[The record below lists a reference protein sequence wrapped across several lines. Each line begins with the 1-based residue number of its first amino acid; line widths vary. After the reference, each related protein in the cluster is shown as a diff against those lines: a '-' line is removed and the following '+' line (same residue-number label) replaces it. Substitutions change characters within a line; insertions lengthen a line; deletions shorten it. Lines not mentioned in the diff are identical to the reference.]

1 MPTTMASKAMGRQMG
16 GRRAARPHRAPRTV
30 AVATPNKGGASS
42 KKPVQP
48 PSALAEVASEVK
60 VASTEVD
67 ALADYVKARG
77 GRRVIRKVLIANNG
91 MAATKSI
98 LSMRRW
104 CYLQLGDDKA
114 VEFVAMASPE
124 DLKANAEY
132 IRLADDFVEVPSGS
146 NKNNYAN
153 VDLIVDIAEKE
164 GCDAVWPGWGH
175 ASENPKLPATLKA
188 RGIQFIGPT
197 APVMSVLGDKIAANI
212 LAQTAKV
219 PSIPWSGDG
228 LTADLTEEGTI
239 PDEIFQKA
247 MVTTADEA
255 VAAAERIGYPVM
267 LKASEGGGG
276 KGIRMSD
283 DEEALRGNFEQVK
296 AEVPGSPM
304 FMMQL
309 CSQARHLEVQI
320 VGDEH
325 GNAVALNGR
334 DCSTQRR
341 FQKIFEEGPPTV
353 APREI
358 FREMEKAAQRLTQ
371 NIGYIGA
378 GTVEYLFNAAT
389 GNFFFLEL
397 NPRLQVEHPVTE
409 GLTGVNLPSIQ
420 LQVAMGI
427 PLDRIPDVRRLYA
440 RDEDGDDKIDF
451 MEDEYVLPERHVLA
465 ARITAENP
473 DEGFKPTSGSIER
486 ISFQSTPNVWG
497 YFSVGA
503 NGGVH
508 EFADSQFGHLFASG
522 PTREDARKALIL
534 ALKDVNVYGEVR
546 TAVDYL
552 VELASTDAFRENTID
567 TSWLDGLI
575 AKKSVQVSQDP
586 LLIVMCAAMARAKAH
601 TKEVEAQFAESW
613 KRGQLAACNDAAGLQ
628 SMLRFPVEMTF
639 RDVAYTVDVTRKSQD
654 SYSLKIRGASSQDGI
669 VCRARERS
677 DGTLI
682 ITPMGAQRA
691 FQVVGM
697 EEPLGLRLV
706 LDGQTFLLPNQNDPS
721 ELRTDVTGKLIRFL
735 KKDGDEIQQGKPY
748 AEVESMKMV
757 MQLVAS
763 ESGKITL
770 KKPPGSVI
778 EAGDLL
784 AGLELEDPSKVKRAT
799 PFSGTFEPKGIMP
812 SDGNIWQPD
821 FSMMSMDGD
830 MDEDKQVALDAAV
843 EAMDLLL
850 DGYEHDVES
859 TVQQFITG
867 LQEFVA
873 SQVELNGTEKWEMAM
888 EYVGRVVSR
897 YLAVEARFGNTSPEG
912 AVAELV
918 QAHAKDSPATITSAV
933 LARSQVARRSDAIA
947 SLLRQLPSL
956 PAQVM
961 QSGPVSW
968 QGDFAPISEDVKS
981 DLERLSRLRR
991 PEHGSVALAAANILL
1006 EKKLPSVD
1014 QRLEELRDLL
1024 AGKSAYK
1031 SSSGIEIAAGDL
1043 DALVGSPLLAVDLL
1057 PQLFGDD
1064 DTKVREAAITVF
1076 VKRMYRSHKVSGVE
1090 IDEVAGLPVAKFKF
1104 QYDTPPLE
1112 SPMRFGMLAVASVMS
1127 DFEAKMP
1134 QLLERYQELQSDVK
1148 SDGESEHGPINVLH
1162 LACTD
1167 EKATLAADDESAAC
1181 AEAISASVKSMG
1193 EACGLK
1199 YVNVIA
1205 HESKQLPRYYTY
1217 TAAKEYAEDPLYRGC
1232 RPTLAH
1238 LLELSRLQNYEL
1250 TRIPTFNRDLHIYS
1264 GAVTDGSRQM
1274 PQLLLRRIT
1283 HSKDVMDGGLER
1295 IMTKA
1300 LDGLDLAV
1308 LDPRG
1313 NTCSS
1318 SRIYVNSIPEI
1329 AAVGGNAAATAREL
1343 SNRIADFVS
1352 QNAARLLKLKVDEIE
1367 FKVRIKSVGEVVPVR
1382 LMASSLS
1389 GQWLKMDIFREYL
1402 NPVTGAATRF
1412 CTYGSEDAS
1421 QPEVCFLDP
1430 YPIPGNV
1437 DRKRT
1442 AARRIGS
1449 TYIYDF
1455 LGIFEKSVVSS
1466 WVQYQSEL
1474 KAAGADVPSM
1484 PAGPLFTATEL
1495 VLDEATGQLTPVKRQ
1510 PGENNVGMV
1519 AWKCSLKTPEYPAGR
1534 EIVLIGND
1542 CTYQSGSF
1550 GVSEDDVFAAASKYA
1565 RETGLPRLYI
1575 SCNAGAR
1582 IGLVESLK
1590 SEIQAEFVDPADPT
1604 SGLKYLYLS
1613 REQYDSLP
1621 EGSVIAEPLVE
1632 ENGEER
1638 MVLSDI
1644 IGDVHGIGVENLRG
1658 SGMIAGETS
1667 RAYEETFTLSYV
1679 TGRSVGIGAYLCRL
1693 GSRVVQMQRGPM
1705 ILTGYGALNKLLG
1718 RSLYTSQDQ
1727 LGGPGIMM
1735 PNGVSHL
1742 LVQDDQEGVNSMLRW
1757 LSYVPDKV
1765 ASSPPI
1771 LSPIADPVDRDVE
1784 FTPKRGVPY
1793 NVRHML
1799 AGTSEGDDTFL
1810 SGFFDKDSFVETLP
1824 EWGKTVVT
1832 GRGRLGG
1839 IPMGCVAVEVNSVE
1853 CRTVAD
1859 PGDAESREV
1868 VRQQAGQVWF
1878 PDSAYKTAQSI
1889 EDFNREGLPLIVFA
1903 NWRGFSGGT
1912 RDMADSVLKYGAMVV
1927 DALVGY
1933 KQPVFVYIP
1942 PGGELRGGA
1951 WVVVDPTIN
1960 SERMEMFADSD
1971 SRGGILEPAGICEVK
1986 FRAGDVIKQMHR
1998 LDDKLRELDAD
2009 PVANAEAIKAR
2020 EEVLMPVYQSIALEF
2035 ADQHDRGGRMLAKG
2049 VVSAVLDWKNSRRS
2063 LHSRLMRRLNEQELE
2078 RKALEAAPLLSE
2090 SAKLW
2095 CARFGLRRLHE
2106 QGDSSVEA
2114 GDWDGAAEAVQKKW
2128 DSVADEKAATI
2139 LTGDVERISRELESL
2154 KRASALEQ
2162 ALAAVG
2168 ALDDAGKAEL
2178 IENLKGA

>member
-1 MPTTMASKAMGRQMG
+1 MQHLQSLMDMGFDQKACLAALATHPDDLSRAVDHLFTVGATPDAADNNNNTNNDDNMNVRDANDRTWGTSGNFGADGLGEDATTSSQAFPQEWNNVKHKYYVDKQGITFHCVADALERAKHVLNPEPDDAPGCSQPGCSIDEPQYTSQKQEVLTNVFRILKACMQIIAHRMHDTADATLAEEAMSLLRRDSTWYLGKREQRTYNSLESLDDDAAADDDLEDDANNNNNKNNAVVANADTDDDDVDETG
-16 GRRAARPHRAPRTV
+16 VQRERSIGAKSIAAARAAARIRWKGEMRHHRQITQLAIMLDV
-30 AVATPNKGGASS
+30 PNAALAIGNDKLRQASESADIDSLMTCVSILRVLYADPALLSGPGPGGAS
-42 KKPVQP
+42 QQ
-48 PSALAEVASEVK
+48 SAIE
-60 VASTEVD
+60 T
-67 ALADYVKARG
+67 KAFELLEG
-77 GRRVIRKVLIANNG
+77 TLN
-91 MAATKSI
+91 
-98 LSMRRW
+98 
-104 CYLQLGDDKA
+104 
-114 VEFVAMASPE
+114 AMASMPWMPFT
-124 DLKANAEY
+124 K
-132 IRLADDFVEVPSGS
+132 VEKV
-146 NKNNYAN
+146 
-153 VDLIVDIAEKE
+153 VDLLRS
-164 GCDAVWPGWGH
+164 P
-175 ASENPKLPATLKA
+175 SE
-188 RGIQFIGPT
+188 
-197 APVMSVLGDKIAANI
+197 
-212 LAQTAKV
+212 
-219 PSIPWSGDG
+219 
-228 LTADLTEEGTI
+228 
-239 PDEIFQKA
+239 
-247 MVTTADEA
+247 
-255 VAAAERIGYPVM
+255 
-267 LKASEGGGG
+267 
-276 KGIRMSD
+276 
-283 DEEALRGNFEQVK
+283 
-296 AEVPGSPM
+296 
-304 FMMQL
+304 
-309 CSQARHLEVQI
+309 
-320 VGDEH
+320 
-325 GNAVALNGR
+325 
-334 DCSTQRR
+334 
-341 FQKIFEEGPPTV
+341 
-353 APREI
+353 
-358 FREMEKAAQRLTQ
+358 
-371 NIGYIGA
+371 
-378 GTVEYLFNAAT
+378 
-389 GNFFFLEL
+389 
-397 NPRLQVEHPVTE
+397 
-409 GLTGVNLPSIQ
+409 
-420 LQVAMGI
+420 
-427 PLDRIPDVRRLYA
+427 
-440 RDEDGDDKIDF
+440 
-451 MEDEYVLPERHVLA
+451 
-465 ARITAENP
+465 
-473 DEGFKPTSGSIER
+473 
-486 ISFQSTPNVWG
+486 
-497 YFSVGA
+497 
-503 NGGVH
+503 
-508 EFADSQFGHLFASG
+508 
-522 PTREDARKALIL
+522 
-534 ALKDVNVYGEVR
+534 
-546 TAVDYL
+546 
-552 VELASTDAFRENTID
+552 
-567 TSWLDGLI
+567 
-575 AKKSVQVSQDP
+575 
-586 LLIVMCAAMARAKAH
+586 AH

-691 FQVVGM
+691 FQVVGL

-748 AEVESMKMV
+748 AGVESMKMV

-830 MDEDKQVALDAAV
+830 MEEDKQVALDAAV

-1064 DTKVREAAITVF
+1064 DAKVREAAITVF
-1076 VKRMYRSHKVSGVE
+1076 VKRMYRSHKVHGVE

-1250 TRIPTFNRDLHIYS
+1250 TRIPTFNRDLYIYS

-1329 AAVGGNAAATAREL
+1329 AADCGNAVATAREL

-1437 DRKRT
+1437 YRKRT

-1455 LGIFEKSVVSS
+1455 LGIFETSVVSS
-1466 WVQYQSEL
+1466 WVQRLAQRTTHEVKVKGPQMGQRYVRHNTEWFVVLRLGTEPGTYDIRMEADNSIRYDEPVTWQDSATHMEYQTRTAL
-1474 KAAGADVPSM
+1474 KREDILRWIETEGIIEDLFGKKIHHRLLEKDGAAMDLFDWMAFGA
-1484 PAGPLFTATEL
+1484 G
-1495 VLDEATGQLTPVKRQ
+1495 
-1510 PGENNVGMV
+1510 
-1519 AWKCSLKTPEYPAGR
+1519 CGR
-1534 EIVLIGND
+1534 GGND
-1542 CTYQSGSF
+1542 ADCEFNPPSGITADHCLILLRALQTCHVDEKAGVIRFMLRYVTSHSPSKRHFALGWIKRLAQRTTHEVKVKGPQMGQRYVRHNTEWFVVLRLGTEPGTYDIRMEADNSIRYDEPVTCQDSATHMEYQTRTALKREDILRWIETEGIIEDLF
-1550 GVSEDDVFAAASKYA
+1550 GKRSTIACSRRMARQWISSTGWRSARAAAEVA
-1565 RETGLPRLYI
+1565 TTPT
-1575 SCNAGAR
+1575 A
-1582 IGLVESLK
+1582 SL
-1590 SEIQAEFVDPADPT
+1590 IRP
-1604 SGLKYLYLS
+1604 
-1613 REQYDSLP
+1613 
-1621 EGSVIAEPLVE
+1621 
-1632 ENGEER
+1632 
-1638 MVLSDI
+1638 
-1644 IGDVHGIGVENLRG
+1644 
-1658 SGMIAGETS
+1658 
-1667 RAYEETFTLSYV
+1667 
-1679 TGRSVGIGAYLCRL
+1679 VG
-1693 GSRVVQMQRGPM
+1693 
-1705 ILTGYGALNKLLG
+1705 
-1718 RSLYTSQDQ
+1718 
-1727 LGGPGIMM
+1727 
-1735 PNGVSHL
+1735 
-1742 LVQDDQEGVNSMLRW
+1742 
-1757 LSYVPDKV
+1757 
-1765 ASSPPI
+1765 SPPI
-1771 LSPIADPVDRDVE
+1771 
-1784 FTPKRGVPY
+1784 
-1793 NVRHML
+1793 
-1799 AGTSEGDDTFL
+1799 
-1810 SGFFDKDSFVETLP
+1810 
-1824 EWGKTVVT
+1824 
-1832 GRGRLGG
+1832 
-1839 IPMGCVAVEVNSVE
+1839 
-1853 CRTVAD
+1853 
-1859 PGDAESREV
+1859 
-1868 VRQQAGQVWF
+1868 
-1878 PDSAYKTAQSI
+1878 TA
-1889 EDFNREGLPLIVFA
+1889 
-1903 NWRGFSGGT
+1903 
-1912 RDMADSVLKYGAMVV
+1912 
-1927 DALVGY
+1927 
-1933 KQPVFVYIP
+1933 
-1942 PGGELRGGA
+1942 
-1951 WVVVDPTIN
+1951 
-1960 SERMEMFADSD
+1960 
-1971 SRGGILEPAGICEVK
+1971 
-1986 FRAGDVIKQMHR
+1986 
-1998 LDDKLRELDAD
+1998 
-2009 PVANAEAIKAR
+2009 
-2020 EEVLMPVYQSIALEF
+2020 
-2035 ADQHDRGGRMLAKG
+2035 
-2049 VVSAVLDWKNSRRS
+2049 
-2063 LHSRLMRRLNEQELE
+2063 
-2078 RKALEAAPLLSE
+2078 
-2090 SAKLW
+2090 
-2095 CARFGLRRLHE
+2095 
-2106 QGDSSVEA
+2106 
-2114 GDWDGAAEAVQKKW
+2114 
-2128 DSVADEKAATI
+2128 
-2139 LTGDVERISRELESL
+2139 
-2154 KRASALEQ
+2154 
-2162 ALAAVG
+2162 
-2168 ALDDAGKAEL
+2168 
-2178 IENLKGA
+2178 

>member
-1 MPTTMASKAMGRQMG
+1 MGRQMG

-575 AKKSVQVSQDP
+575 AKKSVQVSKDP
-586 LLIVMCAAMARAKAH
+586 VLIVMCAAMARAKAH

-613 KRGQLAACNDAAGLQ
+613 KRGQLAACNNAAGLQ

-654 SYSLKIRGASSQDGI
+654 SYSLKIRGAASQDGI

-812 SDGNIWQPD
+812 SDGKSDGKIWQPD

-1076 VKRMYRSHKVSGVE
+1076 VKRMYRSHKVHGVE
-1090 IDEVAGLPVAKFKF
+1090 IGEVAGLPVAKFKF

-1167 EKATLAADDESAAC
+1167 EKATLAADNESADNESAACADPSKVKRATPFSGTFEPKGIMPSDGKSDGKIWQPDFSMMSMDGDMDEDKQVALDAAVEAMDLLLDGYEHDVESTVQQFITGLQEFVASQVELNGTEKWEMAMEYVGRVVSRYLAVEARFGNTSPEGAVAELVQAHAKDSPATITSAVLARSQVARRSDAIASLLRQLPSLPAQVMQSGPVSWQGDFAPISEDVKSDLERLSRLRRPEHGSVALAAANILLEKKLPSVDQRLEELRDLLAGKSAYKSSSGIEIAAGDLDALVGSPLLAVDLLPQLFGDDDTKVREAAITVFVKRMYRSHKVHGVEIGEVAGLPVAKFKFQYDTPPLESPMRFGMLAVASVMSDFEAKMPQLLERYQELQSDVKSDGESEHGPINVLHLACTDEKATLAADNESADNESAACADPSKVKRATPFSGTFEPKGIMPSDGKSDGKIWQQDFSMMSMDGDMDEDKQVALDAAVEAMDLLLDGYEHDVESTVQQFITGLQEFVASQVELNGTEKWEMAMEYVGRVVSRYLAVEARFGNTSPEGAVAELVQAHAKDSPATITSAVLARSQVARRSDAIASLLRQLPSLPAQVMQSGPVSWQGDFAPISEDVKSDLERLSRLRRPEHGSVALAAANILLEKKLPSVDQRLEELRDLLAGKSAYKSSSGIEIAAGDLDALVGSPLLAVDLLPQLFGDDDTKVREAAITVFVKRMYRSHKVHGVEIGEVAGLPVAKFKFQYDTPPLESPMRFGMLAVASVMSDFEAKMPQLLERYQELQSDVKSDGESEHGPINVLHLACTDEKATLAADNESADNESAAC

-1274 PQLLLRRIT
+1274 PQMPQLLQAHHALEGRYGRRPRA
-1283 HSKDVMDGGLER
+1283 HHDQGAR
-1295 IMTKA
+1295 RPR
-1300 LDGLDLAV
+1300 
-1308 LDPRG
+1308 PRG
-1313 NTCSS
+1313 
-1318 SRIYVNSIPEI
+1318 
-1329 AAVGGNAAATAREL
+1329 ARP
-1343 SNRIADFVS
+1343 
-1352 QNAARLLKLKVDEIE
+1352 ARQHVLE
-1367 FKVRIKSVGEVVPVR
+1367 
-1382 LMASSLS
+1382 
-1389 GQWLKMDIFREYL
+1389 
-1402 NPVTGAATRF
+1402 
-1412 CTYGSEDAS
+1412 
-1421 QPEVCFLDP
+1421 
-1430 YPIPGNV
+1430 
-1437 DRKRT
+1437 
-1442 AARRIGS
+1442 
-1449 TYIYDF
+1449 
-1455 LGIFEKSVVSS
+1455 
-1466 WVQYQSEL
+1466 QSHL
-1474 KAAGADVPSM
+1474 R
-1484 PAGPLFTATEL
+1484 
-1495 VLDEATGQLTPVKRQ
+1495 QLH
-1510 PGENNVGMV
+1510 
-1519 AWKCSLKTPEYPAGR
+1519 
-1534 EIVLIGND
+1534 
-1542 CTYQSGSF
+1542 
-1550 GVSEDDVFAAASKYA
+1550 
-1565 RETGLPRLYI
+1565 PR
-1575 SCNAGAR
+1575 
-1582 IGLVESLK
+1582 
-1590 SEIQAEFVDPADPT
+1590 D
-1604 SGLKYLYLS
+1604 
-1613 REQYDSLP
+1613 
-1621 EGSVIAEPLVE
+1621 
-1632 ENGEER
+1632 
-1638 MVLSDI
+1638 
-1644 IGDVHGIGVENLRG
+1644 RG
-1658 SGMIAGETS
+1658 SWRKCRGDRT
-1667 RAYEETFTLSYV
+1667 RAEQPH
-1679 TGRSVGIGAYLCRL
+1679 RRL
-1693 GSRVVQMQRGPM
+1693 RV
-1705 ILTGYGALNKLLG
+1705 
-1718 RSLYTSQDQ
+1718 
-1727 LGGPGIMM
+1727 
-1735 PNGVSHL
+1735 
-1742 LVQDDQEGVNSMLRW
+1742 
-1757 LSYVPDKV
+1757 
-1765 ASSPPI
+1765 
-1771 LSPIADPVDRDVE
+1771 
-1784 FTPKRGVPY
+1784 
-1793 NVRHML
+1793 
-1799 AGTSEGDDTFL
+1799 
-1810 SGFFDKDSFVETLP
+1810 
-1824 EWGKTVVT
+1824 
-1832 GRGRLGG
+1832 
-1839 IPMGCVAVEVNSVE
+1839 
-1853 CRTVAD
+1853 
-1859 PGDAESREV
+1859 AE
-1868 VRQQAGQVWF
+1868 
-1878 PDSAYKTAQSI
+1878 
-1889 EDFNREGLPLIVFA
+1889 
-1903 NWRGFSGGT
+1903 
-1912 RDMADSVLKYGAMVV
+1912 
-1927 DALVGY
+1927 
-1933 KQPVFVYIP
+1933 
-1942 PGGELRGGA
+1942 
-1951 WVVVDPTIN
+1951 
-1960 SERMEMFADSD
+1960 
-1971 SRGGILEPAGICEVK
+1971 
-1986 FRAGDVIKQMHR
+1986 
-1998 LDDKLRELDAD
+1998 
-2009 PVANAEAIKAR
+2009 
-2020 EEVLMPVYQSIALEF
+2020 
-2035 ADQHDRGGRMLAKG
+2035 
-2049 VVSAVLDWKNSRRS
+2049 RRS
-2063 LHSRLMRRLNEQELE
+2063 
-2078 RKALEAAPLLSE
+2078 
-2090 SAKLW
+2090 
-2095 CARFGLRRLHE
+2095 
-2106 QGDSSVEA
+2106 
-2114 GDWDGAAEAVQKKW
+2114 AAEA
-2128 DSVADEKAATI
+2128 E
-2139 LTGDVERISRELESL
+2139 G
-2154 KRASALEQ
+2154 
-2162 ALAAVG
+2162 
-2168 ALDDAGKAEL
+2168 
-2178 IENLKGA
+2178 